1 MLERIERENDTEW
14 FKAIIK
20 NVIMMNYPVTVSSR
34 LMDNF
39 ITIII
44 DII

>member
-20 NVIMMNYPVTVSSR
+20 CNYDELSCHSEFETYGQ
-34 LMDNF
+34 F
-39 ITIII
+39 YYTII